1 MKVIKLNIY
10 GDNILECERALSYLE
25 TGIRRQ
31 EKEILKKELIDGF
44 IITPQYNIKSKKN
57 EYVITLY
64 PGVNRGRWNHDIYDI
79 LFTNNGIKLTETCD
93 VILTSF
99 ENNKEIPILAIEF
112 SSALPAGNNSWQR
125 SGRALSFSRLGIP
138 YLYAVE
144 IGAHELDKNGKI
156 KSTRNQS
163 SLLILSYLLNNS
175 RSKRFNSL
183 SYTTSPVA
191 DSDFINK
198 YKEIV
203 NENYLFDYI
212 YFLVTN
218 NARELDK
225 CEEKLLLT
233 ELKVYN
239 KVAHE
244 KENIFKTLEVE
255 EEDYLA
261 FINSLELDDLLEG
274 VKKARNLWNKK
285 IKNDTKL
292 TKDFQNLREITKQ
305 YCFSP
310 YAKSSV
316 PIGILPK
323 EHFHNFIIDI
333 KSKCPNY
340 YKILN
345 EAITNSKNDL
355 AIVMINGF
363 KPGGE
368 DSRPDRGLLPFSR
381 MIFGE
386 EISIFTI
393 IYSPNVPDYIINAIS
408 NSEFDILR
416 RNGLFNAILDGSD
429 YTLVD
434 SFKHDKCLEIPSQHF
449 NTPNK
454 IQNIAISEI
463 NRKPERIGENDIDTV
478 IHMIFKDIK
487 YVFESFTNP
496 PGGDWSGISIIG
508 NQYEYRWTSLNR
520 EPKNVKR
527 PDHIFQIKT
536 DKLLVIESKERYS
549 TLIKDEK
556 SVGPKMIAF
565 LTDLLF
571 KRPINAKKKN
581 GEKVYSGTDEEIDT
595 SYFNF
600 LSAVA
605 FYVKNDSEISK
616 ESCSK
621 LATNCD
627 VDLVFGIKVTENK
640 SIVIYYYLRNQS
652 NFTGLNLIKDA
663 ISLFKNYNEISFK
676 QVK

>member
-31 EKEILKKELIDGF
+31 EKEILKKKLIDGF
-44 IITPQYNIKSKKN
+44 IITPQYNIKGKKN

-99 ENNKEIPILAIEF
+99 KNNKEIPILAIEF

-138 YLYAVE
+138 YIYAVE

-156 KSTRNQS
+156 KSTRSQS

-175 RSKRFNSL
+175 RSKEFNSL
-183 SYTTSPVA
+183 SYSTSPVA

-198 YKEIV
+198 YREIV

-212 YFLVTN
+212 YFLVTDN
-218 NARELDK
+218 ITELEK

-244 KENIFKTLEVE
+244 KENIFKTLKV

-261 FINSLELDDLLEG
+261 FISSLTLDDLLEG
-274 VKKARNLWNKK
+274 VKKAGILWNKK
-285 IKNDTKL
+285 IKNNTEL

-310 YAKSSV
+310 YANSSV

-323 EHFHNFIIDI
+323 EQFNNFIVDI

-340 YKILN
+340 YKIFN
-345 EAITNSKNDL
+345 EAVTNSKNDL

-363 KPGGE
+363 KPSGN

-381 MIFGE
+381 MVFGE

-393 IYSPNVPDYIINAIS
+393 IYSPNISEYIIDAIS
-408 NSEFDILR
+408 DGKSDVLR

-434 SFKHDKCLEIPSQHF
+434 SFKQDECLEIPSQRSKI
-449 NTPNK
+449 PNE
-454 IQNIAISEI
+454 IQNIAIPEI

-478 IHMIFKDIK
+478 IHMIFKDIN

-496 PGGDWSGISIIG
+496 PGGDWSGISIIDD
-508 NQYEYRWTSLNR
+508 QYEYRWTSLNR

-527 PDHIFQIKT
+527 PDHIFQIKS
-536 DKLLVIESKERYS
+536 DKLLVIESKEGYS
-549 TLIKDEK
+549 TLIDKEED
-556 SVGPKMIAF
+556 VGPKMIAF
-565 LTDLLF
+565 LSDLLF
-571 KRPINAKKKN
+571 ERPINAKKKH
-581 GEKVYSGTDEEIDT
+581 GEKEYSGTDEIIDT

-627 VDLVFGIKVTENK
+627 VDLIFGIKVTENK
-640 SIVIYYYLRNQS
+640 NIVIYYYIRNQS
-652 NFTGLNLIKDA
+652 NFKELNLITDA
-663 ISLFKNYNEISFK
+663 IALFENYNEISFK

>member
-1 MKVIKLNIY
+1 MKVIKLNVY

-31 EKEILKKELIDGF
+31 ENEILKKELVDGF
-44 IITPQYNIKSKKN
+44 IITPRYNIKGKKN

-64 PGVNRGRWNHDIYDI
+64 PGVNRGRWNHDIYDG
-79 LFTNNGIKLTETCD
+79 LLTNKGIKLTETCD

-125 SGRALSFSRLGIP
+125 SGRALSFSKLGIP
-138 YLYAVE
+138 YIYAVE

-156 KSTRNQS
+156 KSTRSQS

-175 RSKRFNSL
+175 RSKEFNSL
-183 SYTTSPVA
+183 SYSTSPVA

-198 YKEIV
+198 YREIV
-203 NENYLFDYI
+203 NENYLYDYI

-218 NARELDK
+218 NATELEK

-244 KENIFKTLEVE
+244 KENIFKILKV

-261 FINSLELDDLLEG
+261 FISSLTLDDLLEG
-274 VKKARNLWNKK
+274 VKKAGILWNKK
-285 IKNDTKL
+285 IKKNTEL

-310 YAKSSV
+310 YANSSV

-323 EHFHNFIIDI
+323 EQFNNFIIDI

-340 YKILN
+340 YKIFN
-345 EAITNSKNDL
+345 EAITNSENDL

-363 KPGGE
+363 KPSGN

-381 MIFGE
+381 MVFGE

-393 IYSPNVPDYIINAIS
+393 IYSPNVSEYIINAICDGK
-408 NSEFDILR
+408 FDVLR

-434 SFKHDKCLEIPSQHF
+434 SFKHDKCLEIPSQHSKI
-449 NTPNK
+449 PNE
-454 IQNIAISEI
+454 IQNIEIPEI

-478 IHMIFKDIK
+478 IHMIFKDIN

-496 PGGDWSGISIIG
+496 PGGDWSGISIIDE
-508 NQYEYRWTSLNR
+508 QYEYRWTSLNR

-527 PDHIFQIKT
+527 PDHIFQIKS
-536 DKLLVIESKERYS
+536 DKLLVIESKEGYS
-549 TLIKDEK
+549 TLIDKEEN
-556 SVGPKMIAF
+556 VGSKMIAF
-565 LTDLLF
+565 LRDLLF
-571 KRPINAKKKN
+571 ERPINAKKKH
-581 GEKVYSGTDEEIDT
+581 GEKEYSGTDEKIDT

-605 FYVKNDSEISK
+605 FYVKNDSEITK

-640 SIVIYYYLRNQS
+640 HIVIYYYLRNQS
-652 NFTGLNLIKDA
+652 NFNELNLIKDA

-676 QVK
+676 RVK

>member
-1 MKVIKLNIY
+1 MKVIKLNVY

-31 EKEILKKELIDGF
+31 EKEILKKKLVDGF
-44 IITPQYNIKSKKN
+44 IITPQYNIKGKKN

-64 PGVNRGRWNHDIYDI
+64 PGVNRGRWNYDIYDI

-93 VILTSF
+93 IILTSF

-112 SSALPAGNNSWQR
+112 SSALPAGNNTWQR

-138 YLYAVE
+138 YIYAVE
-144 IGAHELDKNGKI
+144 IGAHELDKNGEI
-156 KSTRNQS
+156 KSTRNHP
-163 SLLILSYLLNNS
+163 SLLILSYLLNN
-175 RSKRFNSL
+175 RYSKRLNSL
-183 SYTTSPVA
+183 SYSISPVA
-191 DSDFINK
+191 NLNFINK
-198 YKEIV
+198 YRKIID
-203 NENYLFDYI
+203 ENYLFDYI

-218 NARELDK
+218 NARELVK

-233 ELKVYN
+233 ELEVYN
-239 KVAHE
+239 KMAD
-244 KENIFKTLEVE
+244 KNENIFNIFDVNKSN
-255 EEDYLA
+255 LA
-261 FINSLELDDLLEG
+261 FINSLTLNDLLKG
-274 VKKARNLWNKK
+274 VRKARIPWKKVIKDKTKTTGNLKHLK
-285 IKNDTKL
+285 
-292 TKDFQNLREITKQ
+292 EITKQ

-323 EHFHNFIIDI
+323 EHFNNFINDI

-355 AIVMINGF
+355 AIVMVNGF
-363 KPGGE
+363 KPGGN

-393 IYSPNVPDYIINAIS
+393 IYSPNVPDNIINAIS
-408 NSEFDILR
+408 NGEFDILR
-416 RNGLFNAILDGSD
+416 RNGLFNAIVDGSD
-429 YTLVD
+429 YILLD
-434 SFKHDKCLEIPSQHF
+434 SVNHKKCLEIPSQHS
-449 NTPNK
+449 NIPTK
-454 IQNIAISEI
+454 IQNIIIPEI
-463 NRKPERIGENDIDTV
+463 DRKPKKMGENDIDTV

-496 PGGDWSGISIIG
+496 PGGDWSGISIIDD
-508 NQYEYRWTSLNR
+508 QYEYRWTSLNR
-520 EPKNVKR
+520 EPQNVKR
-527 PDHIFQIKT
+527 PDHIFQIKS
-536 DKLLVIESKERYS
+536 DELLVIESKESYS
-549 TLIKDEK
+549 KLIDKEEN
-556 SVGPKMIAF
+556 VGPKMIAF
-565 LTDLLF
+565 LSNLLF
-571 KRPINAKKKN
+571 KRPINAKKKH
-581 GEKVYSGTDEEIDT
+581 GEKEYSGTDENINT

-640 SIVIYYYLRNQS
+640 NIVIYYYVKNQS

-663 ISLFKNYNEISFK
+663 IALFKNYNEISFK

>member
-1 MKVIKLNIY
+1 MEVIKLNVY

-31 EKEILKKELIDGF
+31 ENEILKKELLDGF
-44 IITPQYNIKSKKN
+44 IITPRYNIKGKEN

-64 PGVNRGRWNHDIYDI
+64 PGVNRGRWNRDIYDI
-79 LFTNNGIKLTETCD
+79 LFTDNGIKLTETCD

-99 ENNKEIPILAIEF
+99 ENNKEKPILAIEF

-138 YLYAVE
+138 YIYAVE
-144 IGAHELDKNGKI
+144 IGAHELDKNGGI
-156 KSTRNQS
+156 KSTRSQS

-183 SYTTSPVA
+183 SYSTSPVA
-191 DSDFINK
+191 YPDFINE
-198 YKEIV
+198 YREII

-212 YFLVTN
+212 YFVVTN
-218 NARELDK
+218 NTTEIEK
-225 CEEKLLLT
+225 CEVKLLLT

-239 KVAHE
+239 KAAHE
-244 KENIFKTLEVE
+244 KENIFKTLKVDENHLE
-255 EEDYLA
+255 
-261 FINSLELDDLLEG
+261 FINSIELDYLLEG
-274 VKKARNLWNKK
+274 VTKAGISWNKK
-285 IKNDTKL
+285 IKKDTELTEDFEHLRKL
-292 TKDFQNLREITKQ
+292 AKQ

-323 EHFHNFIIDI
+323 NQFDNFIIDI
-333 KSKCPNY
+333 ESQCPNY
-340 YKILN
+340 YKIFN

-355 AIVMINGF
+355 VIVMINGF

-386 EISIFTI
+386 EITIFTI
-393 IYSPNVPDYIINAIS
+393 IYSPNVPEYIINSIS
-408 NSEFDILR
+408 NGEFNVLR

-434 SFKHDKCLEIPSQHF
+434 SFKHDKCFEIPSQHS
-449 NTPNK
+449 NTPNE
-454 IQNIAISEI
+454 ILNIAIPKI

-496 PGGDWSGISIIG
+496 PGGDWSGISIID

-527 PDHIFQIKT
+527 PDHIFQIKS
-536 DKLLVIESKERYS
+536 DELLVIESKERYS
-549 TLIKDEK
+549 TLINKEK
-556 SVGPKMIAF
+556 NVGPKMIAF
-565 LTDLLF
+565 LSDLLF
-571 KRPINAKKKN
+571 DRPINAKKKH
-581 GEKVYSGTDEEIDT
+581 GEKEYSGTDEKINT

-640 SIVIYYYLRNQS
+640 NIVIYYYVRNQS
-652 NFTGLNLIKDA
+652 NFKKWNLITDA

-676 QVK
+676 QVI

>member
-25 TGIRRQ
+25 TGIIRQ
-31 EKEILKKELIDGF
+31 EKEILKKKLVDGF
-44 IITPQYNIKSKKN
+44 IITPRYNIKGKKN
-57 EYVITLY
+57 EYIITLY

-138 YLYAVE
+138 YIYAVE
-144 IGAHELDKNGKI
+144 IGAHELDKNGGI
-156 KSTRNQS
+156 KSTRSQS

-183 SYTTSPVA
+183 SYSTSPVA
-191 DSDFINK
+191 YPDFINE
-198 YKEIV
+198 YREII
-203 NENYLFDYI
+203 NENDLFDYI
-212 YFLVTN
+212 YFVVTN
-218 NARELDK
+218 NTTEIEK
-225 CEEKLLLT
+225 CEVNLLLT

-239 KVAHE
+239 KEAHE
-244 KENIFKTLEVE
+244 KENIFKTLKVDENHLE
-255 EEDYLA
+255 
-261 FINSLELDDLLEG
+261 FINSIELDDLLEG
-274 VKKARNLWNKK
+274 VTKAEISWNKK
-285 IKNDTKL
+285 IKKDTEL
-292 TKDFQNLREITKQ
+292 TKDFEHLRKLAKQ

-323 EHFHNFIIDI
+323 EQFDNFIIDI
-333 KSKCPNY
+333 ESKCPNY
-340 YKILN
+340 YKIFN

-363 KPGGE
+363 KPSGE

-393 IYSPNVPDYIINAIS
+393 IYSPNVPKYIIEAIS
-408 NSEFDILR
+408 NGKFDDLR
-416 RNGLFNAILDGSD
+416 RNGLLNAILDGSD
-429 YTLVD
+429 YILVD
-434 SFKHDKCLEIPSQHF
+434 SFKHNKCLKIPSQHS
-449 NTPNK
+449 NTPNE
-454 IQNIAISEI
+454 IQNIEIPEI

-478 IHMIFKDIK
+478 IHMIFKDIN

-496 PGGDWSGISIIG
+496 PGGDWSGISIIDD
-508 NQYEYRWTSLNR
+508 QYEYRWTSLNR

-536 DKLLVIESKERYS
+536 DKLLVVESKERYS

-556 SVGPKMIAF
+556 SVGPKMIDF
-565 LTDLLF
+565 LRNLLF
-571 KRPINAKKKN
+571 QRPINAKKKH
-581 GEKVYSGTDEEIDT
+581 GEKEYSGTDENINT

>member
-1 MKVIKLNIY
+1 MEVIKLNVY

-31 EKEILKKELIDGF
+31 ENEILKKELLDGF
-44 IITPQYNIKSKKN
+44 IITPRYNIKGKEN

-64 PGVNRGRWNHDIYDI
+64 PGVNRGRWNRDIYDI
-79 LFTNNGIKLTETCD
+79 LFTDNGIKLTETCD

-99 ENNKEIPILAIEF
+99 ENNKEKPILAIEF

-138 YLYAVE
+138 YIYAVE
-144 IGAHELDKNGKI
+144 IGAHELDKNGGI
-156 KSTRNQS
+156 KSTRSQS

-183 SYTTSPVA
+183 SYSTSPVA
-191 DSDFINK
+191 YPDFINE
-198 YKEIV
+198 YREII

-212 YFLVTN
+212 YFVVTN
-218 NARELDK
+218 NTTEIEK
-225 CEEKLLLT
+225 CEVKLLLT

-239 KVAHE
+239 KAAHE
-244 KENIFKTLEVE
+244 KENIFKTLKVDENHLE
-255 EEDYLA
+255 
-261 FINSLELDDLLEG
+261 FINSIELDYLLEG
-274 VKKARNLWNKK
+274 VTKAGISWNKK
-285 IKNDTKL
+285 IKKDTELTEDFEHLRKL
-292 TKDFQNLREITKQ
+292 AKQ

-323 EHFHNFIIDI
+323 NQFDNFIIDI
-333 KSKCPNY
+333 ESQCPNY
-340 YKILN
+340 YKIFN

-355 AIVMINGF
+355 VIVMINGF

-368 DSRPDRGLLPFSR
+368 DSRPDRDLLPFSR

-386 EISIFTI
+386 EITIFTI
-393 IYSPNVPDYIINAIS
+393 IYSPNVPEYIINSIS
-408 NSEFDILR
+408 NGEFNVLR

-434 SFKHDKCLEIPSQHF
+434 SFKHDKCFEIPSQHS
-449 NTPNK
+449 NTPNE
-454 IQNIAISEI
+454 ILNIAIPEI

-496 PGGDWSGISIIG
+496 PGGDWSGISIID

-527 PDHIFQIKT
+527 PDHIFQIKS
-536 DKLLVIESKERYS
+536 DELLVIESKERYS
-549 TLIKDEK
+549 TLINKEK
-556 SVGPKMIAF
+556 NVGPKMIAF
-565 LTDLLF
+565 LSDLLF
-571 KRPINAKKKN
+571 DRPINAKKKH
-581 GEKVYSGTDEEIDT
+581 GEKEYSGTDEKINT

-640 SIVIYYYLRNQS
+640 NIVIYYYVRNQS
-652 NFTGLNLIKDA
+652 NFKKWNLITDA

-676 QVK
+676 QVI

>member
-31 EKEILKKELIDGF
+31 EKEILKKKLIDGF
-44 IITPQYNIKSKKN
+44 IITPQYNIKGKKN

-99 ENNKEIPILAIEF
+99 KNNKEIPILAIEF

-138 YLYAVE
+138 YIYAVE

-156 KSTRNQS
+156 KSTRSQS

-175 RSKRFNSL
+175 RSKEFNSL
-183 SYTTSPVA
+183 SYSTSPVA

-198 YKEIV
+198 YREIV

-212 YFLVTN
+212 YFLVTDN
-218 NARELDK
+218 ITELEK

-244 KENIFKTLEVE
+244 KENIFKTLKV

-261 FINSLELDDLLEG
+261 FISSLTLDDLLEG
-274 VKKARNLWNKK
+274 VKKAGILWNKK
-285 IKNDTKL
+285 IKNNTEL

-310 YAKSSV
+310 YANSSV

-323 EHFHNFIIDI
+323 EQFNNFIVDI

-340 YKILN
+340 YKIFN
-345 EAITNSKNDL
+345 EAVTNSKNDL

-363 KPGGE
+363 KPSGN

-381 MIFGE
+381 MVFGE

-393 IYSPNVPDYIINAIS
+393 IYSPNISEYIIDAIS
-408 NSEFDILR
+408 DGKSDVLR

-434 SFKHDKCLEIPSQHF
+434 SFKQDECLEILSQRSKI
-449 NTPNK
+449 PNE
-454 IQNIAISEI
+454 IQNIAIPEI

-478 IHMIFKDIK
+478 IHMIFKDIN

-496 PGGDWSGISIIG
+496 PGGDWSGISIIDD
-508 NQYEYRWTSLNR
+508 QYEYRWTSLNR

-527 PDHIFQIKT
+527 PDHIFQIKS
-536 DKLLVIESKERYS
+536 DKLLVIESKEGYS
-549 TLIKDEK
+549 TLIDKEED
-556 SVGPKMIAF
+556 VGPKMIAF
-565 LTDLLF
+565 LSDLLF
-571 KRPINAKKKN
+571 ERPINAKKKH
-581 GEKVYSGTDEEIDT
+581 GEKEYSGTDEIIDT

-627 VDLVFGIKVTENK
+627 VDLIFGIKVTENK
-640 SIVIYYYLRNQS
+640 NIVIYYYIRNQS
-652 NFTGLNLIKDA
+652 NFKELNLITDA
-663 ISLFKNYNEISFK
+663 IALFENYNEISFK

>member
-1 MKVIKLNIY
+1 MKEIELNIY

-31 EKEILKKELIDGF
+31 EKEILNKELIDGF
-44 IITPQYNIKSKKN
+44 IITPQYNIKGKEN
-57 EYVITLY
+57 EYIITLY

-93 VILTSF
+93 VILTLF

-138 YLYAVE
+138 YIYAVE

-156 KSTRNQS
+156 KSTRSQS

-183 SYTTSPVA
+183 SYSTSPVA
-191 DSDFINK
+191 DSDFINE
-198 YKEIV
+198 YREII
-203 NENYLFDYI
+203 NESYLFDYI
-212 YFLVTN
+212 YFVVTN
-218 NARELDK
+218 NTTEIDK
-225 CEEKLLLT
+225 CEVKLLLT

-239 KVAHE
+239 KAAHE
-244 KENIFKTLEVE
+244 KENIFKTLKVDENHLE
-255 EEDYLA
+255 
-261 FINSLELDDLLEG
+261 FINSLALVDLLEG
-274 VKKARNLWNKK
+274 VTKAGISWNKK
-285 IKNDTKL
+285 IKKDTELTEDFEHLRKL
-292 TKDFQNLREITKQ
+292 AKQ

-323 EHFHNFIIDI
+323 DQFDNFIIDI
-333 KSKCPNY
+333 ESKCPNY
-340 YKILN
+340 YKIFN

-393 IYSPNVPDYIINAIS
+393 IYGPNVPEYIINAIS
-408 NSEFDILR
+408 NGEFDVLR

-434 SFKHDKCLEIPSQHF
+434 SFKHDKCLEIPSQHS
-449 NTPNK
+449 NIPNE
-454 IQNIAISEI
+454 IQKIAIPEI

-496 PGGDWSGISIIG
+496 PGGDWSGISIIDD
-508 NQYEYRWTSLNR
+508 QYEYRWTSLNR
-520 EPKNVKR
+520 EPKDVKR
-527 PDHIFQIKT
+527 PDHIFQIKS
-536 DKLLVIESKERYS
+536 DELLVIESKERYS
-549 TLIKDEK
+549 TLINKEK
-556 SVGPKMIAF
+556 NVGPKMIAF
-565 LTDLLF
+565 LSNLLF
-571 KRPINAKKKN
+571 QRPINAKKKH
-581 GEKVYSGTDEEIDT
+581 GEKEYSGTEEKINT

-605 FYVKNDSEISK
+605 FYVKNDSEVSK

-640 SIVIYYYLRNQS
+640 NIVIYYYVRNQS
-652 NFTGLNLIKDA
+652 NFKELNLITDA